1 MLCAIYRSLLK
12 DGTYLYIEKRDIFD
26 KVPAELMTAFGKP
39 IFVML
44 LDLSLRP
51 KLAQADIEL
60 VKTQLAKHGFYLQVP
75 PPVESL
81 LVGPEEQE

>member
-12 DGTYLYIEKRDIFD
+12 DGTYLYIEKREVFD
-26 KVPAELMTAFGKP
+26 KVPPELMKAFGKP

-44 LDLSLRP
+44 LDLSTRQN
-51 KLAQADIEL
+51 LAQADIAL
-60 VKTQLAKHGFYLQVP
+60 VKTQLTEHGFYLQVP

-81 LVGPEEQE
+81 LVTPER